1 MAMHSSSVRVRP
13 AIGARSVA
21 GGGAACAGARS
32 VENRTRRHARE
43 TLGRENRFIR
53 PLRISRRWTGGGWPV
68 YTFFLVIVSLTNQN
82 RATGGARGISAT
94 QYSVD
99 ATARSWRERRHG
111 GTARSGE

>member
-68 YTFFLVIVSLTNQN
+68 YTFFLVIMAFTNHN
-82 RATGGARGISAT
+82 GLCPAPKL
-94 QYSVD
+94 D
-99 ATARSWRERRHG
+99 AMGDERRHG
-111 GTARSGE
+111 RSATRGGESN

>member
-53 PLRISRRWTGGGWPV
+53 PLRISRRWTGGGMSGD
-68 YTFFLVIVSLTNQN
+68 TLFFVDLLILRAKDAHSTRFRRLADFRHYKYLTSF
-82 RATGGARGISAT
+82 GAAL
-94 QYSVD
+94 
-99 ATARSWRERRHG
+99 
-111 GTARSGE
+111 